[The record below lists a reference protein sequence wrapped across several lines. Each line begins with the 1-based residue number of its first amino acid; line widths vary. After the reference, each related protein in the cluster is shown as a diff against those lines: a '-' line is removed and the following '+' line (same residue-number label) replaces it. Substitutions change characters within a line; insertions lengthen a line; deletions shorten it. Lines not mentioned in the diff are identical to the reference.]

1 MLSIVCFSLC
11 FALLSFLLALRY
23 HCFALDLARWRYLL
37 IDEAHRIK
45 NENSSLS
52 KTVRL
57 LTTQFRLLITGTPL
71 QVCGGIGSTLSL
83 FSSNINAALPILL

>member
-1 MLSIVCFSLC
+1 MAMASDGAGAPHTRAPAPSPSFFVYGNPCVCLSVSVLVC
-11 FALLSFLLALRY
+11 RGWI
-23 HCFALDLARWRYLL
+23 RWRYLL

-57 LTTQFRLLITGTPL
+57 LSTQFRLLITGTPL
-71 QVCGGIGSTLSL
+71 QV
-83 FSSNINAALPILL
+83 